1 MKNPTN
7 PPPTIHPSGGFVKFL
22 FIRKQKRGKSLA
34 VLYQCCTFAHGN
46 HQNTFIMSKDT
57 LGYIAY
63 QLQEKL
69 SAPEM
74 REMAARLLRMA
85 EEAEQLKPYTI
96 EELHERI
103 AQSERDIAEGRY
115 MDFDEFMDQ
124 LEKRLEAETDA
135 EDTMKLDF
143 AEAI

>member
-1 MKNPTN
+1 
-7 PPPTIHPSGGFVKFL
+7 
-22 FIRKQKRGKSLA
+22 
-34 VLYQCCTFAHGN
+34 
-46 HQNTFIMSKDT
+46 MSKDT

-69 SAPEM
+69 SVPEM

-103 AQSERDIAEGRY
+103 AQSERDFAEGRY
-115 MDFDEFMDQ
+115 MDFDEFLDQ
-124 LEKRLEAETDA
+124 LEERLEAEA
-135 EDTMKLDF
+135 EETPLELDI
-143 AEAI
+143 AEAV